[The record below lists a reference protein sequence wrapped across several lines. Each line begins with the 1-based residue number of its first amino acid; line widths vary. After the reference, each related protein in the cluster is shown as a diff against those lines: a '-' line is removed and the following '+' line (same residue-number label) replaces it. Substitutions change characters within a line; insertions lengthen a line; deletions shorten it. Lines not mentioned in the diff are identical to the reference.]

1 MLGAKR
7 DSVANHNYQTDLL
20 SATTF
25 VMSDGKAGAS
35 NQGASSSGT
44 NPSRPLG
51 TLRDTTTQ
59 PTSRVIGNVLNRRP
73 ADGAGSSRGK
83 MMFMPNKIVRRKV
96 EDGVVVKQEPSTIAA
111 EPTGR
116 GGGAGGD
123 RGRGDGRGRG
133 RGRGAPPPVEMVA
146 SGPFALGPAAN
157 PGRRLSRMTTSAVQ
171 PPGHGGG
178 PHGAGLTDTAAPT
191 LSGDTRKLQ
200 KKRVGLE
207 AAEKEQ
213 YSEDEGVEVV
223 DMDDV
228 NELDWMA
235 PDSLIR
241 VKEEDEEKAARK
253 RDRLKGKIKDKLPQ
267 KMKLDPED
275 DARNSE
281 SLLSSRDA
289 STVRTSNSAEE
300 EDKNLANALDLS
312 ESEEDEELEDL
323 VEDFL
328 ANNQSDEALNSTQ
341 NRLYYFQ
348 FPRPFP
354 TFELPTTDTQDPI
367 DVDMTDAPQSS
378 SGHKGKQKVS
388 FAENTKGR
396 SLSDDEDD
404 NQPKVKTEE
413 DSEKPS
419 GGIIGQLEI
428 YRSGLIK
435 MRFGDGIVM
444 EVAAATQPS
453 FLQHAV
459 YFDDAKNRLVVLG
472 EVNRRFIVSP
482 DVDLLLDDML
492 IQEEKEKKRQAEEA
506 KARDEALIRMD
517 D

>member
-1 MLGAKR
+1 
-7 DSVANHNYQTDLL
+7 
-20 SATTF
+20 
-25 VMSDGKAGAS
+25 MSDGKAGESS
-35 NQGASSSGT
+35 NQGASSSST
-44 NPSRPLG
+44 ATSRPLG
-51 TLRDTTTQ
+51 TLRDATAQ
-59 PTSRVIGNVLNRRP
+59 PISRAIGNVLNRKP
-73 ADGAGSSRGK
+73 TEGAGTSRGR
-83 MMFMPNKIVRRKV
+83 MMFMPNKVVRRKV
-96 EDGVVVKQEPSTIAA
+96 EDGVVVKQEPATTTA
-111 EPTGR
+111 EPGGQGR
-116 GGGAGGD
+116 GAGGE
-123 RGRGDGRGRG
+123 RGQGDGRGRG
-133 RGRGAPPPVEMVA
+133 RGRGGAPVEMMA

-157 PGRRLSRMTTSAVQ
+157 STRRPSRMAATTTQ
-171 PPGHGGG
+171 PSGHEG
-178 PHGAGLTDTAAPT
+178 PPTGTGLTDTAAPT
-191 LSGDTRKLQ
+191 IHNDARKLQ

-253 RDRLKGKIKDKLPQ
+253 RDKLKGKIKDKSLQ

-289 STVRTSNSAEE
+289 STIRTNNSGEE
-300 EDKNLANALDLS
+300 EEGKNLANALDLS

-328 ANNQSDEALNSTQ
+328 ANNQADESLGATQ

-354 TFELPTTDTQDPI
+354 TFELPTTETQGPI
-367 DVDMTDAPQSS
+367 DVDMADTPGPSS
-378 SGHKGKQKVS
+378 VQKGKQKVS
-388 FAENTKGR
+388 FADSTKGQ
-396 SLSDDEDD
+396 SLSDDEGT
-404 NQPKVKTEE
+404 QPKVKAEE
-413 DSEKPS
+413 DSEKPP

-435 MRFGDGIVM
+435 MRLGNGIVM
-444 EVAAATQPS
+444 EVTAATQPS

-459 YFDDAKNRLVVLG
+459 YLDDEKKRLVVLG

-492 IQEEKEKKRQAEEA
+492 IQEEKEKKRQVEEA
-506 KARDEALIRMD
+506 KARDDALIRMD

>member
-1 MLGAKR
+1 
-7 DSVANHNYQTDLL
+7 
-20 SATTF
+20 
-25 VMSDGKAGAS
+25 MSDGKAGEPS

-44 NPSRPLG
+44 NPPRPLG
-51 TLRDTTTQ
+51 TLRDTTAQ
-59 PTSRVIGNVLNRRP
+59 PASRVIGNVLNRRP
-73 ADGAGSSRGK
+73 TDGAGSSRGK
-83 MMFMPNKIVRRKV
+83 MMFMPNKVVRRKV
-96 EDGVVVKQEPSTIAA
+96 EDGVVVKQEPGTTPA
-111 EPTGR
+111 EPAGR
-116 GGGAGGD
+116 GRGAGGD
-123 RGRGDGRGRG
+123 RGQGDSRGRG
-133 RGRGAPPPVEMVA
+133 RGRGGPLVEMVA

-157 PGRRLSRMTTSAVQ
+157 PGRRLSRVATVQ
-171 PPGHGGG
+171 PSGHGGA
-178 PHGAGLTDTAAPT
+178 PSGAGLTDTAAPT

-213 YSEDEGVEVV
+213 YSDDEGVEVV

-235 PDSLIR
+235 PDSLVR

-253 RDRLKGKIKDKLPQ
+253 RHRLKGKIKDKLPQ

-323 VEDFL
+323 VEDFHQ
-328 ANNQSDEALNSTQ
+328 ADEALNSSQ

-354 TFELPTTDTQDPI
+354 TFEPPTVDTQSPI
-367 DVDMTDAPQSS
+367 DVDMADAPESS
-378 SGHKGKQKVS
+378 SSQKGKQKVS
-388 FAENTKGR
+388 FADSTKGQ
-396 SLSDDEDD
+396 SLSDDEGD
-404 NQPKVKTEE
+404 NQPRIKAEE

-435 MRFGDGIVM
+435 MRLGDGVVM
-444 EVAAATQPS
+444 EVTAATQPS

-459 YFDDAKNRLVVLG
+459 YLDDAKNRLVVLG

-492 IQEEKEKKRQAEEA
+492 VQEEQEKKRQAEEA
-506 KARDEALIRMD
+506 KARDDALIKMD

>member
-1 MLGAKR
+1 MA
-7 DSVANHNYQTDLL
+7 
-20 SATTF
+20 AT
-25 VMSDGKAGAS
+25 
-35 NQGASSSGT
+35 
-44 NPSRPLG
+44 
-51 TLRDTTTQ
+51 
-59 PTSRVIGNVLNRRP
+59 
-73 ADGAGSSRGK
+73 
-83 MMFMPNKIVRRKV
+83 
-96 EDGVVVKQEPSTIAA
+96 
-111 EPTGR
+111 
-116 GGGAGGD
+116 
-123 RGRGDGRGRG
+123 
-133 RGRGAPPPVEMVA
+133 
-146 SGPFALGPAAN
+146 
-157 PGRRLSRMTTSAVQ
+157 AVQ
-171 PPGHGGG
+171 PPGHGGAPPG
-178 PHGAGLTDTAAPT
+178 GGLTDTAAPT
-191 LSGDTRKLQ
+191 LGGDTRKLQ
-200 KKRVGLE
+200 KKRIGLE

-213 YSEDEGVEVV
+213 YSDDEGVEVV

-253 RDRLKGKIKDKLPQ
+253 RDRLKDKIKDKSPQ

-289 STVRTSNSAEE
+289 STARTSNSAEE
-300 EDKNLANALDLS
+300 ADKNLANALDLS

-328 ANNQSDEALNSTQ
+328 ASNQTDEALNGAQ

-354 TFELPTTDTQDPI
+354 TFELPIIGTQGPI
-367 DVDMTDAPQSS
+367 DVDTADTPGSS
-378 SGHKGKQKVS
+378 SGQKGKRNVS
-388 FAENTKGR
+388 FAESTNGQ
-396 SLSDDEDD
+396 SLSDEDD
-404 NQPKVKTEE
+404 NQPSVKTEN
-413 DSEKPS
+413 SGKPS

-428 YRSGLIK
+428 HRSGLIK
-435 MRFGDGIVM
+435 MRLGDGIVM
-444 EVAAATQPS
+444 EVTAATQPS

-459 YFDDAKNRLVVLG
+459 YLDDAKNRLVVLG

-482 DVDLLLDDML
+482 DVDILLDDML

-506 KARDEALIRMD
+506 KARDDSLIRID